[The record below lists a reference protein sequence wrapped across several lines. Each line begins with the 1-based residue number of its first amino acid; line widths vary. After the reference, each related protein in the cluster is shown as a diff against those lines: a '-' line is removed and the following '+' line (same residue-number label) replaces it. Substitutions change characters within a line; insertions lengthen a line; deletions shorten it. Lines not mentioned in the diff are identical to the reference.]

1 MRIILILS
9 TVIILIIFSKYK
21 FLRNYQIEDIKIIN
35 NKYLSEDKILNKISL
50 KNKNFFSLNLKNISD
65 QVLSIGEVQS
75 VRLEKRFNGDIYLFI
90 EEKRPISF
98 WIKEDKK
105 YLIDSEGQILEM
117 KKSFFNNLPI
127 VKGEDANIKASRII
141 EKINIFPKIKVNL
154 SYLEFKSKYRWNL
167 YFKENIIVKLPYKD
181 IEKALNFLSYFLM
194 NKDFKLNKFKVI
206 DMRVN
211 GRVFLR

>member
-1 MRIILILS
+1 MRIILIIS

-127 VKGEDANIKASRII
+127 VKGEDANSKASRII

>member
-1 MRIILILS
+1 MRIILIIS

-50 KNKNFFSLNLKNISD
+50 KNKNFFSLNLKDISD

-154 SYLEFKSKYRWNL
+154 SYLEFESKYRWNL

-181 IEKALNFLSYFLM
+181 TEKALNFLSYFLM

>member
-1 MRIILILS
+1 MRIILIIS

-117 KKSFFNNLPI
+117 KKSFFNNLLI

>member
-1 MRIILILS
+1 MRVILIIS
-9 TVIILIIFSKYK
+9 AVIILIVFSKYK

-50 KNKNFFSLNLKNISD
+50 NNKNFFSLNLKNIGD
-65 QVLSIGEVQS
+65 QVLSIREIQS

-90 EEKRPISF
+90 EEKQPISF

-105 YLIDSEGQILEM
+105 YLIDNEGQILEI
-117 KKSFFNNLPI
+117 KTTFYNNLPI
-127 VKGEDANIKASRII
+127 VRGEDANVKASRII
-141 EKINIFPKIKVNL
+141 EKINIFPRIKANL
-154 SYLEFKSKYRWNL
+154 SYLEFESKYRWNL
-167 YFKENIIVKLPYKD
+167 YFKENIVVKLPYKD
-181 IEKALNFLSYFLM
+181 IEKALNFLSNFLM
-194 NKDFKLNKFKVI
+194 NKDSKLNKFKVI

>member
-50 KNKNFFSLNLKNISD
+50 KNKNFFSLNLKDISD

>member
-1 MRIILILS
+1 MRIILIIS

-65 QVLSIGEVQS
+65 QVLSIREVQS

-117 KKSFFNNLPI
+117 KKSFFNNLLI

-154 SYLEFKSKYRWNL
+154 SYLEFESKYRWNL

>member
-1 MRIILILS
+1 MRIILIIS

-117 KKSFFNNLPI
+117 KKSFFNNLLI

-181 IEKALNFLSYFLM
+181 TEKALNFLSYFLM

>member
-1 MRIILILS
+1 MRIILIIS

-65 QVLSIGEVQS
+65 QVLSIREVQS

-117 KKSFFNNLPI
+117 KKSFFNNLLI

>member
-1 MRIILILS
+1 MRIILIIS
-9 TVIILIIFSKYK
+9 AFIILIVFSNYK

-35 NKYLSEDKILNKISL
+35 NKYLSKDKILNKISL
-50 KNKNFFSLNLKNISD
+50 NNKNFFSLNLKNIGD
-65 QVLSIGEVQS
+65 QVLSIKEVQS

-90 EEKRPISF
+90 EEKQPISF

-105 YLIDSEGQILEM
+105 YLIDNEGQILEM
-117 KKSFFNNLPI
+117 KKSFFNNLII

-154 SYLEFKSKYRWNL
+154 SYLEFEGKYRWNL

>member
-117 KKSFFNNLPI
+117 KKSFFNNLLI

>member
-1 MRIILILS
+1 MRIILIIS

-50 KNKNFFSLNLKNISD
+50 KNKNFFSLNLKDISD

-117 KKSFFNNLPI
+117 KKSFFNNLLI

>member
-1 MRIILILS
+1 MRIILIIS

-65 QVLSIGEVQS
+65 QVLSIREVQS

-117 KKSFFNNLPI
+117 KKSFFNNLLI

-154 SYLEFKSKYRWNL
+154 SYLEFESKYRWNL

-181 IEKALNFLSYFLM
+181 TEKALNFLSYFLM

>member
-1 MRIILILS
+1 
-9 TVIILIIFSKYK
+9 
-21 FLRNYQIEDIKIIN
+21 
-35 NKYLSEDKILNKISL
+35 
-50 KNKNFFSLNLKNISD
+50 
-65 QVLSIGEVQS
+65 
-75 VRLEKRFNGDIYLFI
+75 
-90 EEKRPISF
+90 
-98 WIKEDKK
+98 
-105 YLIDSEGQILEM
+105 M
-117 KKSFFNNLPI
+117 KKSFFNNLLI

-154 SYLEFKSKYRWNL
+154 SYLEFESKYRWNL

>member
-1 MRIILILS
+1 MRIILIIS

-65 QVLSIGEVQS
+65 QVLSIREVQS

-154 SYLEFKSKYRWNL
+154 SYLEFESKYRWNL

-181 IEKALNFLSYFLM
+181 TEKALNFLSYFLM

>member
-1 MRIILILS
+1 MRIILIIS

-35 NKYLSEDKILNKISL
+35 NKYLSEDKILDKISL

-117 KKSFFNNLPI
+117 KKSFFNNLLI

>member
-1 MRIILILS
+1 MRIILIIS

-154 SYLEFKSKYRWNL
+154 SYLEFESKYRWNL

>member
-1 MRIILILS
+1 MRIILIIS

>member
-1 MRIILILS
+1 MRIILIIS

-117 KKSFFNNLPI
+117 KKSFFNNLLI

-154 SYLEFKSKYRWNL
+154 SYLEFESKYRWNL

-181 IEKALNFLSYFLM
+181 TEKALNFLSYFLM

>member
-1 MRIILILS
+1 MRIILIIS

-50 KNKNFFSLNLKNISD
+50 KNKNFFSLNLKDISD

-117 KKSFFNNLPI
+117 KKSFFNNLLI

-154 SYLEFKSKYRWNL
+154 SYLEFESKYRWNL

-181 IEKALNFLSYFLM
+181 TEKALNFLSYFLM

>member
-1 MRIILILS
+1 MRIILIIS

-50 KNKNFFSLNLKNISD
+50 KNKNFFSLNLKDISD

>member
-1 MRIILILS
+1 MRIILIIS

-98 WIKEDKK
+98 RIKEDKK
-105 YLIDSEGQILEM
+105 NLIDSEGQILEM
-117 KKSFFNNLPI
+117 KKSFFNNLLI

>member
-1 MRIILILS
+1 MRIILIIS
-9 TVIILIIFSKYK
+9 AVIILIVFSNYK

-35 NKYLSEDKILNKISL
+35 NKYLSKDKILNKISL
-50 KNKNFFSLNLKNISD
+50 NNKNFFSLNLKNIGD
-65 QVLSIGEVQS
+65 QVLSIKEVQS

-90 EEKRPISF
+90 EEKQPISF

-105 YLIDSEGQILEM
+105 YLIDNEGQILEM
-117 KKSFFNNLPI
+117 KKSFFNNLLI

-141 EKINIFPKIKVNL
+141 EKIDIFPKIKVNL
-154 SYLEFKSKYRWNL
+154 SYLEFESKYRWNL

>member
-1 MRIILILS
+1 MRIILIIS

-154 SYLEFKSKYRWNL
+154 SYLEFESKYRWNL

-181 IEKALNFLSYFLM
+181 TEKALNFLSYFLM

>member
-1 MRIILILS
+1 MRIILIIS
-9 TVIILIIFSKYK
+9 SVIILIVFSKYK

-35 NKYLSEDKILNKISL
+35 NKYLSEDKILSKISL
-50 KNKNFFSLNLKNISD
+50 NNKNFFSLNLKNIGN

-90 EEKRPISF
+90 EEKQPISF

-105 YLIDSEGQILEM
+105 YLIDNEGQILEM
-117 KKSFFNNLPI
+117 KKSFFNNLLI

-154 SYLEFKSKYRWNL
+154 SYLEFESKYRWNL

-194 NKDFKLNKFKVI
+194 NKDFNLNKFKVI

>member
-1 MRIILILS
+1 MRIILIIS

-50 KNKNFFSLNLKNISD
+50 KNKNFFSLNLKDISD

-154 SYLEFKSKYRWNL
+154 SYLEFESKYRWNL

>member
-1 MRIILILS
+1 MRIILIIS

-75 VRLEKRFNGDIYLFI
+75 VRLEKRFSGDIYLFI

-117 KKSFFNNLPI
+117 KKSFFNNLLI

>member
-1 MRIILILS
+1 MRIILIIS

-117 KKSFFNNLPI
+117 KKSFFNNLLI

-194 NKDFKLNKFKVI
+194 NKDFKLDKFKVI

>member
-1 MRIILILS
+1 MRVILIIS
-9 TVIILIIFSKYK
+9 AVIILIVFSKYK

-50 KNKNFFSLNLKNISD
+50 NNKNFFSLNLKNIGD
-65 QVLSIGEVQS
+65 QVLSIREIQS

-90 EEKRPISF
+90 EEKQPISF

-105 YLIDSEGQILEM
+105 YLIDNEGQILEI
-117 KKSFFNNLPI
+117 KTTFYNNLLI
-127 VKGEDANIKASRII
+127 VRGEDANIKASRII
-141 EKINIFPKIKVNL
+141 EKINIFPRIKANL
-154 SYLEFKSKYRWNL
+154 SYLEFESKYRWNL
-167 YFKENIIVKLPYKD
+167 YFKENIVVKLPYKD
-181 IEKALNFLSYFLM
+181 IEKALNFLSNFLM
-194 NKDFKLNKFKVI
+194 NKDSKLNKFKVI

>member
-1 MRIILILS
+1 MRIILIIS

-117 KKSFFNNLPI
+117 KKSFFNNLLI

-154 SYLEFKSKYRWNL
+154 SYLEFESKYRWNL